1 MIEIV
6 EIVSFSMK
14 IFLKNSCCG
23 NNHDCFGGR
32 WVNGVGNQ
40 LCWIVLWCIKFLSL
54 SCDSFSS
61 LPRLTQLPQL
71 FIFTA
76 YNCRVIPPGLHVLSN
91 WRPKMECDP
100 TYWNFL
106 LFSLRF
112 LWFLKPILVME
123 KSWEKRLRC
132 IFISGWMFWPMVLG
146 KAVTTS

>member
-14 IFLKNSCCG
+14 FLKNSCCG

-40 LCWIVLWCIKFLSL
+40 LRWLVFWCIKFLSL
-54 SCDSFSS
+54 SGDSFSS

-76 YNCRVIPPGLHVLSN
+76 YNCRVIPLGRLVLSN

-100 TYWNFL
+100 TDWTFL
-106 LFSLRF
+106 LLLSLRC
-112 LWFLKPILVME
+112 LWFLEPILVME
-123 KSWEKRLRC
+123 KSWEKRLKC
-132 IFISGWMFWPMVLG
+132 IFTSG
-146 KAVTTS
+146 